1 MRLILARLDA
11 STSPPDMNM
20 PGLKLHP
27 LKENYIDFWSVAVSG
42 NGRIL
47 FRFEGQ
53 NAVDIDYID
62 YH

>member
-1 MRLILARLDA
+1 
-11 STSPPDMNM
+11 MNM